1 MSQYVLVML
10 WIAVIYIISK
20 TVNVYTEEYVCGK
33 KEVRVTRGF
42 AIFCVIPLIWWA
54 ATRSQW
60 FFDTG
65 MYVRGFE
72 NIPES
77 LAEIRSYMEGISKD
91 KGFYMLAFLIKV
103 LIGNRDVLYLGILAT
118 FQLISIALVFRK
130 FSSNYVMAIFL
141 FVATTDYLSWAH
153 NGIRQFMAVTLIFA
167 ATELMLKKK
176 YVPLIAIILLASTLH
191 GSALLM
197 LPIVFI
203 VQGRPW
209 NQKTV
214 LAIFVFLLAIIYV
227 DKFTN
232 LLNDVLVDTQYTN
245 VVSDW
250 QEWEDDGTNPIR
262 VLIYAIPTLLSIIGY
277 PYIKEANDPVVN
289 MACNI
294 GIISTMLYCLSA
306 VTSGIFIGRLP
317 IYCSL
322 YATGI
327 LLPWELD
334 NIFTK
339 KSAQTMKLLMIM
351 GFVAFYYY
359 QTHFVWGLI

>member
-10 WIAVIYIISK
+10 WMAVIYIISK
-20 TVNVYTEEYVCGK
+20 TVNVYKEEYVCGK
-33 KEVRVTRGF
+33 KEVRVTKGF
-42 AIFCVIPLIWWA
+42 AFFCVIPLIWWA
-54 ATRSQW
+54 ATRTQW
-60 FFDTG
+60 IFDTG
-65 MYVRGFE
+65 IYVRGFE
-72 NIPES
+72 NMPET
-77 LAEIRSYMEGISKD
+77 LVEISSYMEGVSKD
-91 KGFYMLAFLIKV
+91 KGFYLLALLIKV
-103 LIGNRDVLYLGILAT
+103 IIGNRVILYLGILAT
-118 FQLISIALVFRK
+118 FQLISIALTFRK

-141 FVATTDYLSWAH
+141 FVTTTDYISWAH
-153 NGIRQFMAVTLIFA
+153 NGVRQFMAVMLIFA

-203 VQGRPW
+203 VQGRAW
-209 NQKTV
+209 NQKTL

-232 LLNDVLVDTQYTN
+232 LLDEVLVDTQYTN

-250 QEWEDDGTNPIR
+250 QEWKDDGTNPIR

-277 PYIKEANDPVVN
+277 PYIKEANNPVVN
-289 MACNI
+289 MACNM

-322 YATGI
+322 
-327 LLPWELD
+327 
-334 NIFTK
+334 
-339 KSAQTMKLLMIM
+339 
-351 GFVAFYYY
+351 
-359 QTHFVWGLI
+359 